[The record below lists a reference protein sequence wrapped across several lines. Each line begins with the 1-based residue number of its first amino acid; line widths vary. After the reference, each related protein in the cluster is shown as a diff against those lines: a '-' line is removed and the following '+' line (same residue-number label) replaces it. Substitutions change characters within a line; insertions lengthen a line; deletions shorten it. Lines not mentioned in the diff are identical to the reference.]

1 MKITKL
7 SLIALLSSASM
18 LFAQSNEDRS
28 RAQRID
34 STNRAQGVPQT
45 GNSGNSGSASVAKSD
60 TGAQRPVKLN
70 KSGISTYLGYDVK
83 MVYRSNPLASA
94 GKLKQLATGVWTH
107 TFFGGAGLGVFDFGD
122 SVVTPY
128 IGGSWTSN
136 EYTETNLQGFDY
148 YSTGAYAVLWVV
160 WY

>member
-28 RAQRID
+28 RAQWID
-34 STNRAQGVPQT
+34 STNRAQVFLKQVIPQF
-45 GNSGNSGSASVAKSD
+45 GSASVAKSD
-60 TGAQRPVKLN
+60 TGAQRPVRLN

-107 TFFGGAGLGVFDFGD
+107 TFLVVLD
-122 SVVTPY
+122 SAY
-128 IGGSWTSN
+128 LIS
-136 EYTETNLQGFDY
+136 GFCG
-148 YSTGAYAVLWVV
+148 YSLHW
-160 WY
+160 W